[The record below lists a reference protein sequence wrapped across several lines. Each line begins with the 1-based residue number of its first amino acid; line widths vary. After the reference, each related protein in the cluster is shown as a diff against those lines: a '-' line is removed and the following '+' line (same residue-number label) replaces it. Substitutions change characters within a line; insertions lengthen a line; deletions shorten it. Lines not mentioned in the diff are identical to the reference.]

1 MDGDYKGDF
10 ACLGRKPTNT
20 AVKKQMLKRSID
32 ISLSALMLIA
42 TLPISIVIAVGIKLE
57 DGGEIFFRQKRWGLA
72 GKIFKV
78 LKFRTMQMNSGP
90 EMARESDLRVTRL
103 GRFLR
108 SMGLDELPQ
117 ILNILKGEMSFVG
130 PRPLAIDEKLY
141 GGHQARYEDLPGFEE
156 RLSVRPGLTSLAT
169 IYIPKDSDPRRKF
182 KYDLLYVRKASLA
195 LDLKLIGLSYLI
207 SLSGRWEHRKSKL
220 S

>member
-1 MDGDYKGDF
+1 
-10 ACLGRKPTNT
+10 
-20 AVKKQMLKRSID
+20 MLKRSID
-32 ISLSALMLIA
+32 LSLSTLMLIVP
-42 TLPISIVIAVGIKLE
+42 LPISLVIAATIKLE

-72 GKIFKV
+72 GNMFKV
-78 LKFRTMQMNSGP
+78 LKFRTMQMDSGS
-90 EMARESDLRVTRL
+90 EMARERDSRITRL
-103 GRFLR
+103 GRLLR

-117 ILNILKGEMSFVG
+117 LLNILKGEMSFVG

-141 GGHQARYEDLPGFEE
+141 GGHQARYEDLPGFEK

-220 S
+220 SN